1 VLLLGDAT
9 YDPKDFYQTGVRSQ
23 IPSPTLATSF
33 LWTASDPLL
42 AAVNGDD
49 ALPDLALGRLPA
61 ASPEEAQ
68 ALVDKLIAWETAGFT
83 LDGPAVLV
91 SDNPDRG
98 GDFDADAE
106 EIAGTILA
114 GRPTR
119 QIRLSSLGRTAAR
132 GAVFE
137 AFDTGA
143 ALMSY
148 LGHGAASV
156 WASEGLLSHRDMPAL
171 APQARQPLV
180 LTFNCLNGYF
190 TMPKMDA
197 LAEALVKAEGKGAIA
212 AFSPSSMSV
221 NDAADV
227 YHRALLT
234 EIVSGRQP
242 RLGDA
247 VLAAQKA
254 YADSGAF
261 PELLGVYHLFG
272 DPGTPIR

>member
-1 VLLLGDAT
+1 
-9 YDPKDFYQTGVRSQ
+9 
-23 IPSPTLATSF
+23 
-33 LWTASDPLL
+33 
-42 AAVNGDD
+42 
-49 ALPDLALGRLPA
+49 
-61 ASPEEAQ
+61 
-68 ALVDKLIAWETAGFT
+68 
-83 LDGPAVLV
+83 
-91 SDNPDRG
+91 
-98 GDFDADAE
+98 
-106 EIAGTILA
+106 
-114 GRPTR
+114 
-119 QIRLSSLGRTAAR
+119 
-132 GAVFE
+132 
-137 AFDTGA
+137 
-143 ALMSY
+143 M
-148 LGHGAASV
+148 
-156 WASEGLLSHRDMPAL
+156 
-171 APQARQPLV
+171 

-221 NDAADV
+221 NDAAHV
-227 YHRALLT
+227 YHRVLLT